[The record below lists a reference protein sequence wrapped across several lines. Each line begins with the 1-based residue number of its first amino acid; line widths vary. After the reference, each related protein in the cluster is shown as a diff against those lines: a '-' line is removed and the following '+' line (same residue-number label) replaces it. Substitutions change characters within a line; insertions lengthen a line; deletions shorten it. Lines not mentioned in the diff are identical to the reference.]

1 MRQTYDKD
9 LSTKRYTIKV
19 DTADNYGFFQNNH
32 NGTEG
37 GLWFQDG
44 HLYDYDG
51 VSCLPREV
59 ERALIA
65 AGFTV
70 DDPADVVE
78 DAARELHLAI
88 MTEGAEFPDEAYRI
102 ARKYGISQTALEIE
116 YDNLTN

>member
-1 MRQTYDKD
+1 MSYSFNKD
-9 LSTKRYTIKV
+9 ISTKRYEIQI
-19 DTADNYGFFQNNH
+19 DTFEQYGYFQNKTS
-32 NGTEG
+32 GTEG
-37 GLWFQDG
+37 GLWFEND
-44 HLYDYDG
+44 HLVDYDG